1 MQEKYNVGI
10 YCRLSRDDERTG
22 ESVSIE
28 NQKIML
34 SRYVQEQGWN
44 LYAAYCDDG
53 VSGTTFDRPMFNQMI
68 ADAKAGKINLIL
80 CKDLS
85 RLGRDYI
92 EAGRFTDIVFPSMG
106 CRFIAL
112 NDGVDTIH
120 KNNEMLVILKNVMN
134 DLYARDTSSKI
145 RAVKQSTFRTGK
157 YVGCYAPIGYRKSSA
172 DKHILEIDPVTAP
185 VVLRIFDMRLQG
197 DSFRK
202 IARTLN
208 EEGVP
213 SPRGFYY
220 MAEGRPNLHCV
231 LDFLD
236 ILS

>member
-68 ADAKAGKINLIL
+68 ADARAGKINLIL

-120 KNNEMLVILKNVMN
+120 KNNEMLVILKNVMKN
-134 DLYARDTSSKI
+134 IHCSLVVNTNFSPI
-145 RAVKQSTFRTGK
+145 RQTAISVSTLFPNRPDQQTD
-157 YVGCYAPIGYRKSSA
+157 RKS
-172 DKHILEIDPVTAP
+172 
-185 VVLRIFDMRLQG
+185 
-197 DSFRK
+197 
-202 IARTLN
+202 
-208 EEGVP
+208 
-213 SPRGFYY
+213 
-220 MAEGRPNLHCV
+220 
-231 LDFLD
+231 
-236 ILS
+236 